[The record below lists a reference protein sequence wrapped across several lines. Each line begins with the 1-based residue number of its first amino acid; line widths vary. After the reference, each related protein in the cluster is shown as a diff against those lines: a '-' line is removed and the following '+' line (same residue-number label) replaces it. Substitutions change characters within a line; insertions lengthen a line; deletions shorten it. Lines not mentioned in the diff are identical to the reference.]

1 MGRALVTLLLFFGSV
16 AVAYILYWS
25 WRAASAVDGASRIF
39 RATGSATETAKR
51 LYRKQITPDADR
63 LSKQHVEFINA
74 PAIPDKKDRAPTHN
88 GGQQNALTE
97 RWNALARFDNEV
109 RAAVEQLRPFGE
121 SLVNELAQAYFALNE
136 DKQYLPKIVHALIE
150 EAERK
155 EAQRWADRFR
165 ITSNGEAGAE
175 ASQTILHE
183 PEVRGWALGVERS
196 GTFTATTRDITSHLH
211 LSSDIEGFDRIAGI
225 VPHSPE
231 ASCANDL
238 VSFREPVNFP
248 KGTTL
253 YETKGPHVAILPDY
267 SLIMDDGGLGGRTFG
282 IANKKIGWA
291 RTFIEAVDTPFG
303 TVVTIL
309 FSLAIGVGFN
319 ILLPQRDAPSA
330 LVPASNPA
338 AAASN
343 ALVSA
348 PPSPTSTAPAAANT
362 APVSAPPP
370 PTSTAPAAASTAP
383 ASAPTPPTSTAAASD
398 RDEVAALLARGRATL
413 SNGDLAA
420 ARVLLRRAA
429 EHDDPQA
436 AVALGETYDP
446 AVLKRLGIIT
456 FNPDLAQAREWY
468 RRAADLGS
476 AAAAMRLDQLSEICK
491 RDQERL
497 MRLRAS
503 LERDEVVRF
512 EHELGCERLRPQVVR
527 LRESISAEGE
537 RTDRE
542 TRQQPRAEQRR
553 PTADA
558 EMQKPERDAAV
569 RGAPAPILQEQIC
582 KRDQERLA
590 RLRASLERDEVVRF
604 ERELSCE
611 RLRPQVV
618 RLWES
623 LGAN

>member
-1 MGRALVTLLLFFGSV
+1 
-16 AVAYILYWS
+16 
-25 WRAASAVDGASRIF
+25 
-39 RATGSATETAKR
+39 
-51 LYRKQITPDADR
+51 
-63 LSKQHVEFINA
+63 
-74 PAIPDKKDRAPTHN
+74 
-88 GGQQNALTE
+88 
-97 RWNALARFDNEV
+97 
-109 RAAVEQLRPFGE
+109 
-121 SLVNELAQAYFALNE
+121 VNELAQAYFALNE

-165 ITSNGEAGAE
+165 ITSNGEACTETSLNILREAE
-175 ASQTILHE
+175 
-183 PEVRGWALGVERS
+183 V
-196 GTFTATTRDITSHLH
+196 
-211 LSSDIEGFDRIAGI
+211 IEGI

-282 IANKKIGWA
+282 IANRKIDWRA
-291 RTFIEAVDTPFG
+291 FIEAVDTPFG

-309 FSLAIGVGFN
+309 FSLALGVGFN
-319 ILLPQRDAPSA
+319 VLLSQSDSPSA

-338 AAASN
+338 AVASK
-343 ALVSA
+343 APVSE

-362 APVSAPPP
+362 APVSAPPS

-383 ASAPTPPTSTAAASD
+383 VSAPPPPTSTAAASD
-398 RDEVAALLARGRATL
+398 RDEVAALLARGRTTL
-413 SNGDLAA
+413 SNGDVAA

-446 AVLKRLGIIT
+446 AVLKRLGIIK

-491 RDQERL
+491 YDEERL
-497 MRLRAS
+497 TRLRAS
-503 LERDEVVRF
+503 RERDEVVRF

-537 RTDRE
+537 RGDRE
-542 TRQQPRAEQRR
+542 ARQQPQTEQRR

-558 EMQKPERDAAV
+558 EMQKPERDAAA
-569 RGAPAPILQEQIC
+569 RGAPSPILKEQIC
-582 KRDQERLA
+582 KGDQERLT

-604 ERELSCE
+604 EHELGCE